1 MSSVIDAHP
10 ERVWRALT
18 DASEC
23 IAWDEKL
30 LSALDPIDAYPK
42 AGETV
47 RWHYKMGSV
56 PIIMR
61 DETIEVL
68 PGRKLHS
75 AVSLGTLH
83 FDQTYTLAI
92 EHDPVQKSDAAKTI
106 LGMKII
112 ASNSAPVLGAV
123 VDRFEVRR
131 MTVDR
136 VDSTLRA
143 ITKWCEIDK

>member
-1 MSSVIDAHP
+1 MTSAIDAHP

-18 DASEC
+18 DASEY
-23 IAWDEKL
+23 IAWDEKI
-30 LSALDPIDAYPK
+30 LSALDPVDAYPE

-56 PIIMR
+56 PVIMR
-61 DETIEVL
+61 DQTIEVRA
-68 PGRKLHS
+68 GRKLHS
-75 AVSLGTLH
+75 MVTVGRLH

-92 EHDPVQKSDAAKTI
+92 ENDPSGKSDAVKTI
-106 LGMKII
+106 LGMKVI

-136 VDSTLRA
+136 VDAALRA
-143 ITKWCEIDK
+143 VTKWCEIEN